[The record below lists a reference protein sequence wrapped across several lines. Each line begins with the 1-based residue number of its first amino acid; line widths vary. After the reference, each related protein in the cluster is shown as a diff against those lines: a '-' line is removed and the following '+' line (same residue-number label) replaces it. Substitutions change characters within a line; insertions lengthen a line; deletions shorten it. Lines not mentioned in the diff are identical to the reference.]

1 MSFKKEYQLK
11 TLKSGGGRRREEAGS
26 WQEATV
32 DARITHNKDEGIF
45 FFLNT
50 LLITRLTFSPLILN
64 WKSMIKAKTDCL

>member
-45 FFLNT
+45 FFKHTPHHQINF
-50 LLITRLTFSPLILN
+50 FSTD
-64 WKSMIKAKTDCL
+64 IKLEVND